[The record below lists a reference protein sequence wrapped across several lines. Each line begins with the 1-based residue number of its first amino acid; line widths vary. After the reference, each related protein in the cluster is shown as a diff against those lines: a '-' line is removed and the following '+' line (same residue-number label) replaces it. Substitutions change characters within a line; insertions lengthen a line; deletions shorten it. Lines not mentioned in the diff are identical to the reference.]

1 MLGLQEEEMCNA
13 MRVSLQGT
21 LPETVPI
28 DQVFKKAPETQGQVC
43 SQVNSKETTGL

>member
-13 MRVSLQGT
+13 MPVSFQGT

-28 DQVFKKAPETQGQVC
+28 DQVIKKAPETQGWVW
-43 SQVNSKETTGL
+43 SQANSKVTTGL